1 MPWNTPWMVDDDCY
15 HDLLKTGPFVCHVW
29 LPKCT
34 GPAIL
39 TQGGKSRYI
48 LIRFDD
54 MASRRKV
61 DKRMDSH
68 KTPRNLCNDIMPHNV
83 HKKSTQERTAALT
96 YLHQTQCTAG
106 KCKHILSIS
115 CESRKCTR
123 QICKFPFAL
132 VCAIDDAA
140 RVTHVTCPWYH
151 LWIHLVPRLC
161 LCRKRQ
167 LPSSAIVREGLPV
180 GTTSLEGWDLS
191 G

>member
-34 GPAIL
+34 GSAIL
-39 TQGGKSRYI
+39 TQGGKSWYG
-48 LIRFDD
+48 
-54 MASRRKV
+54 
-61 DKRMDSH
+61 RMISLADA
-68 KTPRNLCNDIMPHNV
+68 KLTNAWNPNKPRNLCNDIMPDNV
-83 HKKSTQERTAALT
+83 HKKSTQGRTAALT

-167 LPSSAIVREGLPV
+167 LPSSAIVPEGLPV
-180 GTTSLEGWDLS
+180 GTTSLEGWDPS